1 LFLIGSSISL
11 SKISLKLVG
20 AVMEQHFTQ
29 IANRYKDLRTTD
41 PEPVEFISNWYK
53 NNQQIVAAD
62 VGCGD
67 GRYDKLLFEYL
78 GKRLFLYCLDSNEV
92 MLASLRKYFRT
103 YNILNSS
110 TIVSPAEKIPL
121 LNKQLDSI
129 FTFNAVHHFNL
140 FKFLDEANRV
150 LKKEA
155 LLFVYTRTRPQNSR
169 NIWGMYFPMFNRKES
184 RLYNPDELKYKI
196 GKFKSFELI
205 HEEYL
210 RYERESTIELLS
222 DLVRSK
228 HYSTFSLY
236 NKEELSWSVQR
247 FQENLRENYNDE
259 NKIFWTDEN
268 VMYVVRK
275 IE

>member
-1 LFLIGSSISL
+1 MEQHIRS
-11 SKISLKLVG
+11 
-20 AVMEQHFTQ
+20 VMEQHFIQ
-29 IANRYKDLRTTD
+29 IANRYRDLRTTD
-41 PEPVEFISNWYK
+41 SEPVEFISKYYK

-67 GRYDKLLFEYL
+67 GRYYKLLFDYL

-205 HEEYL
+205 HEEYF

-268 VMYVVRK
+268 LMYVVRK